1 MLLIYKDNLLFI
13 RNSMSDGQW
22 THMGIDKTS
31 NVDGRFIW
39 KTVYYILGLLAH
51 IWLYKCIF
59 SYYKI

>member
-31 NVDGRFIW
+31 NVDGRFI
-39 KTVYYILGLLAH
+39 
-51 IWLYKCIF
+51 
-59 SYYKI
+59 